1 LSRREPDQALLE
13 TAATSPVASEAPHG
27 GTLAVAICDRVR
39 TDILAGRRKPG
50 AKIRLEELKAEFGV
64 SWSPIREAVSRLV
77 AEGLI
82 VTEES
87 RGYRV
92 APVSSADLAEVIKLR
107 VMLETMALRSA
118 IEQGDD
124 AWEAEVLAAQHR
136 LGKLEAR
143 RSYPAE
149 AEQWETWHRAY
160 HGALIRACAS
170 PILLQFCSQLH
181 DLSDRY
187 RRLFLSA
194 HDFDRDV
201 PGEHRKITE
210 ATLARD
216 AATAC
221 ELLKRHIERTGQN
234 VLRFMQF

>member
-1 LSRREPDQALLE
+1 VSRREPEQVLQD
-13 TAATSPVASEAPHG
+13 SPAASELPSG
-27 GTLAVAICDRVR
+27 GTRARAICARVR

-50 AKIRLEELKAEFGV
+50 TKIRLEELKSEFGV
-64 SWSPIREAVSRLV
+64 SWSPIREALSRLV
-77 AEGLI
+77 AEGL
-82 VTEES
+82 VTTERG

-92 APVSSADLAEVIKLR
+92 APVSKGDLAEVITLR
-107 VMLETMALRSA
+107 AMLESMALRRS

-136 LGKLEAR
+136 LGKLESR
-143 RSYPAE
+143 RAYPQE

-160 HGALIRACAS
+160 HEALIRACGS
-170 PILLQFCSQLH
+170 PILLQFCGQLH

-201 PGEHRKITE
+201 PGEHRMITE

-216 AATAC
+216 GAAAC
-221 ELLKRHIERTGQN
+221 ELLQRHIERTGKN
-234 VLRFMQF
+234 ILRTMQV

>member
-1 LSRREPDQALLE
+1 MSKREPDQALRDASPIPE
-13 TAATSPVASEAPHG
+13 TPQG
-27 GTLAVAICDRVR
+27 GTLASAICDRVR
-39 TDILAGRRKPG
+39 TDILDGRRKPG
-50 AKIRLEELKAEFGV
+50 ARIRLEDLKAEFNV

-82 VTEES
+82 TTEET

-92 APVSSADLAEVIKLR
+92 APVSRADLADVVQLR
-107 VMLETMALRSA
+107 MLLEGMALQRS

-124 AWEAEVLAAQHR
+124 AWEAEVLAHQHR
-136 LGKLEAR
+136 LGKLESR
-143 RSYPAE
+143 RMHPTE

-160 HGALIRACAS
+160 HEALIRACGS
-170 PILLQFCSQLH
+170 PILLQFCGQLH

-201 PGEHRKITE
+201 PAEHRQITE
-210 ATLARD
+210 ATLARN
-216 AATAC
+216 APTAC
-221 ELLKRHIERTGQN
+221 ELLRRHIERTGQN
-234 VLRFMQF
+234 ILQSMQA

>member
-1 LSRREPDQALLE
+1 MSKREPDQPLIDA
-13 TAATSPVASEAPHG
+13 TPAAEAPHS
-27 GTLAVAICDRVR
+27 GTLAGSICDRVR
-39 TDILAGRRKPG
+39 TDILVGRRKPG
-50 AKIRLEELKAEFGV
+50 ARIRLEDLKGEFEV

-82 VTEES
+82 TTEGS

-92 APVSSADLAEVIKLR
+92 APVSRADLAEAVRLR
-107 VMLETMALRSA
+107 MLLESMALRRS

-124 AWEAEVLAAQHR
+124 AWEADVLAHQHR
-136 LGKLEAR
+136 LGKLESR
-143 RSYPAE
+143 RMDPAE

-160 HGALIRACAS
+160 HEALIRACGS

-181 DLSDRY
+181 DMCDRY

-201 PGEHRKITE
+201 PGEHRLITE

-216 AATAC
+216 ATTAC
-221 ELLKRHIERTGQN
+221 ELLERHIERTGQN
-234 VLRFMQF
+234 VLRSMQV

>member
-1 LSRREPDQALLE
+1 VSRREPDQTLLE
-13 TAATSPVASEAPHG
+13 TAAPSEAPQ

-39 TDILAGRRKPG
+39 ADILAGRRQPG
-50 AKIRLEELKAEFGV
+50 AKIRLEELRAEFGV
-64 SWSPIREAVSRLV
+64 SWSPVREAISRLV

-92 APVSSADLAEVIKLR
+92 APVSRADLAEVIKLR
-107 VMLETMALRSA
+107 TLLETMALRSA
-118 IEQGDD
+118 IELGDD
-124 AWEAEVLAAQHR
+124 AWEAELLAAQHR
-136 LGKLEAR
+136 LGKLELR

-160 HGALIRACAS
+160 HEALIRACGS

-187 RRLFLSA
+187 RRLFLAA

-201 PGEHRKITE
+201 PGEHRRITE

-216 AATAC
+216 ADAAC
-221 ELLKRHIERTGQN
+221 ALLKRHIERTGQN
-234 VLRFMQF
+234 VLRAMQI

>member
-1 LSRREPDQALLE
+1 MSRREPDQVLLE
-13 TAATSPVASEAPHG
+13 GAATSEAPSG

-39 TDILAGRRKPG
+39 GDILAGRRKPG
-50 AKIRLEELKAEFGV
+50 TKIRLEELKAEFGV

-92 APVSSADLAEVIKLR
+92 APVSRADLAEVIRLR
-107 VMLETMALRSA
+107 MMLESMALRSA
-118 IEQGDD
+118 IELGDD
-124 AWEAEVLAAQHR
+124 AWEAELIAAQHR
-136 LGKLEAR
+136 LGKLESR

-160 HGALIRACAS
+160 HEALIRACGS

-201 PGEHRKITE
+201 PREHRTITE

-216 AATAC
+216 ADKAG
-221 ELLKRHIERTGQN
+221 ELLQRHIERTGQN
-234 VLRFMQF
+234 VLRAMQV

>member
-1 LSRREPDQALLE
+1 MSKRESDPELMAVAPAVE
-13 TAATSPVASEAPHG
+13 MPTA
-27 GTLAVAICDRVR
+27 GTLARSICDRVR

-50 AKIRLEELKAEFGV
+50 TRIRLEELKAEFSV

-82 VTEES
+82 ITEES

-92 APVSSADLAEVIKLR
+92 APVSRADLAEVIRLR
-107 VMLETMALRSA
+107 MLLESMALQRA
-118 IEQGDD
+118 IEHGDD
-124 AWEAEVLAAQHR
+124 AWEADVLAHQHR
-136 LGKLEAR
+136 LGKLETR
-143 RSYPAE
+143 RMHPEE

-160 HGALIRACAS
+160 HEALIRACGS
-170 PILLQFCSQLH
+170 PILLTFCSQLH

-216 AATAC
+216 AVTAG
-221 ELLKRHIERTGQN
+221 ELLQRHIERTGQN
-234 VLRFMQF
+234 ILRSMQV

>member
-1 LSRREPDQALLE
+1 MSRREPDQALLE
-13 TAATSPVASEAPHG
+13 SAATEAPHG

-39 TDILAGRRKPG
+39 ADILTGRRPPG
-50 AKIRLEELKAEFGV
+50 TKIRLEELKAEFAV

-92 APVSSADLAEVIKLR
+92 APVSRADLAEVVKLR
-107 VMLETMALRSA
+107 TLLETMALRSA
-118 IEQGDD
+118 VELGDD
-124 AWEAEVLAAQHR
+124 AWEAELLAAQHR
-136 LGKLEAR
+136 LGKLER
-143 RSYPAE
+143 RRAYPAE

-160 HGALIRACAS
+160 HEALIRPCGS
-170 PILLQFCSQLH
+170 PILLQFCGQLH

-187 RRLFLSA
+187 RRLFLST

-201 PGEHRKITE
+201 PGEHRAITE

-216 AATAC
+216 ADRAC

-234 VLRFMQF
+234 ILRAMQV